1 MEQRLSQ
8 RQFQTQKLAMTQSLR
23 QSLEILNFS
32 TYELD
37 RFLRE
42 KQLENPWLKIRSKG
56 PTLIL
61 PEMVLQIPNQT
72 SYKDILYPQLLDFPL
87 TEELTQLVKWL
98 LDDLTEDGFLINSL
112 AEYGEW
118 TNKPESVIKEAI
130 DVIQQFEPI
139 GIGAFSKQHALIL
152 QATYHELSKQTI
164 DIVKNHFDLLIKR
177 KWKEL
182 AKMMHISLEEIQQI
196 ADTLSEFS
204 TSPLQL
210 ITEQQASYI
219 QPDACVL
226 VEKEEL
232 NIIYYGHS
240 FPKVYI
246 DHSYMKTLPSQSDPL
261 VMTYVKQKS
270 KEVTEI
276 AGQLQW
282 RKSTLQR
289 IIHEIVHRQQNY
301 FIHGTQFL
309 VPMTMT
315 DVAALLELHE
325 STVSRAVREK
335 YLQTKAGV
343 VSLKTFFSQPS
354 TEDVSAAH
362 VKTRIRFFI
371 EHEEKNKPLSD
382 QKIVDMLTNEQIHL
396 SRRVIAKYR
405 NQLKIVGSSKR
416 KRFER
421 KDLS

>member
-37 RFLRE
+37 SFLRD
-42 KQLENPWLKIRSKG
+42 KQQENPWLKIRSKG
-56 PTLIL
+56 PTLIS
-61 PEMVLQIPNQT
+61 PEMVLQIPDQT
-72 SYKDILYPQLLDFPL
+72 SYKDILYSQLIDFQL
-87 TEELTQLVKWL
+87 TDELTQLVKWL
-98 LDDLTEDGFLINSL
+98 LDDLNEDGFLIDSL
-112 AEYGEW
+112 AEYGKW
-118 TNKPESVIKEAI
+118 TNKPESLIKEAI
-130 DVIQQFEPI
+130 DIIQQFEPI

-152 QATYHELSKQTI
+152 QATYHEMSKQTI
-164 DIVKNHFDLLIKR
+164 DIVKNHFDLLINR

-182 AKMMHISLEEIQQI
+182 AKKMHISLEEIQQV

-210 ITEQQASYI
+210 ITEHKAAYI

-226 VEKEEL
+226 VEEEEL
-232 NIIYYGHS
+232 NIIFYGHA
-240 FPKVYI
+240 FPKVHI
-246 DHSYMKTLPSQSDPL
+246 DKSYMKTLPSQIDAD
-261 VMTYVKQKS
+261 VMTYMKQKS
-270 KEVTEI
+270 KEI
-276 AGQLQW
+276 SNIDGQLQW

-289 IIHEIVHRQQNY
+289 IIQEIVHRQQNY

-315 DVAALLELHE
+315 DVAELLELHE

-335 YLQTKAGV
+335 YLQTQTGV
-343 VSLKTFFSQPS
+343 VSLKSFFSQPS
-354 TEDVSAAH
+354 TEDVSATH
-362 VKTRIRFFI
+362 VKARIQSFI
-371 EHEEKNKPLSD
+371 DHEEKDKPLSD
-382 QKIVDMLTNEQIHL
+382 QKIVDMLTKERIHL
-396 SRRVIAKYR
+396 SRRVITKYR
-405 NQLKIVGSSKR
+405 KQLLIVSSSKR

-421 KDLS
+421 KDS

>member
-37 RFLRE
+37 SFLRD

-56 PTLIL
+56 PTLIS
-61 PEMVLQIPNQT
+61 PEMVLQIPDHT
-72 SYKDILYPQLLDFPL
+72 SYQDILYSQLLDFQL

-98 LDDLTEDGFLINSL
+98 LDDLNEDGFLIDSL
-112 AEYGEW
+112 AEYGKW
-118 TNKPESVIKEAI
+118 TNKPEFLIKEAI
-130 DVIQQFEPI
+130 NVIQQFEPI

-164 DIVKNHFDLLIKR
+164 DVVNNHFDLLIKR

-182 AKMMHISLEEIQQI
+182 AKKMHISLEEIQQI
-196 ADTLSEFS
+196 SDTLSEFS

-210 ITEQQASYI
+210 ITEHKASYI

-226 VEKEEL
+226 VEDEEL
-232 NIIYYGHS
+232 NIIFYGHA
-240 FPKVYI
+240 FPKVHI
-246 DHSYMKTLPSQSDPL
+246 DKAYMKTLPSQIDAD
-261 VMTYVKQKS
+261 VMTYLKQKS
-270 KEVTEI
+270 NEISNI

-289 IIHEIVHRQQNY
+289 IIHEIVRRQQNY
-301 FIHGTQFL
+301 FMHGTQFL

-315 DVAALLELHE
+315 DVAELLELHE

-335 YLQTKAGV
+335 YLQTQTGV
-343 VSLKTFFSQPS
+343 VSLKSFFTQPS
-354 TEDVSAAH
+354 TEDISAAH
-362 VKTRIRFFI
+362 VKARIQSFI
-371 EHEEKNKPLSD
+371 DHEEKDKPLSD
-382 QKIVDMLTNEQIHL
+382 QKIVDMLTKERIHL
-396 SRRVIAKYR
+396 SRRVITKYR
-405 NQLKIVGSSKR
+405 KQLLIVSSSKR

-421 KDLS
+421 KDS